1 MQIRTFDV
9 GGAFG
14 CKEQPYPE
22 DIAVL
27 HAAKLLGRPVKWSG
41 TRTEHFLSDNHA
53 RDAVIGAALAL
64 DASGKFLAIRAKI
77 LDGIGAYCSCHGAH
91 ISIRN
96 TTNGLPL
103 MYDVPLLD
111 VEISLVLTNTAPI
124 GPYRGAGREQA
135 AYITERLVEQAA
147 RELGMGFDRFAS
159 PQSHFNEIDPL

>member
-1 MQIRTFDV
+1 MSGGIRMQR
-9 GGAFG
+9 AALS
-14 CKEQPYPE
+14 E

-27 HAAKLLGRPVKWSG
+27 HAARLLGRPVKWSG

-53 RDAVIGAALAL
+53 RDAVIEAALAL
-64 DASGKFLAIRAKI
+64 DTSGKFLAIKARI

-124 GPYRGAGREQA
+124 GPYRGAGRA
-135 AYITERLVEQAA
+135 CWTK
-147 RELGMGFDRFAS
+147 
-159 PQSHFNEIDPL
+159 H